1 MIGIKFFFG
10 MIDGGHVKPDEWGWA
25 AARYRS
31 ECVAIF
37 LFQDDIGRT
46 SLSLILSPIILQC
59 NKNPSAGRIGGFV
72 GLS

>member
-10 MIDGGHVKPDEWGWA
+10 MIGGGHVKPNEWGWA
-25 AARYRS
+25 VARYRS

-46 SLSLILSPIILQC
+46 SLIAILRPSILQC
-59 NKNPSAGRIGGFV
+59 NKNLSAGRIRGFV

>member
-1 MIGIKFFFG
+1 MIGIKFFFE
-10 MIDGGHVKPDEWGWA
+10 MIDGGHVGPGEWGWSA
-25 AARYRS
+25 VGYLS

-46 SLSLILSPIILQC
+46 SLIAILRPIILQC
-59 NKNPSAGRIGGFV
+59 NKNLSAGRIRGFV

>member
-10 MIDGGHVKPDEWGWA
+10 MIGGGHVKPNEWGWA
-25 AARYRS
+25 VARYRS

-37 LFQDDIGRT
+37 LFQDDIGIT
-46 SLSLILSPIILQC
+46 SRSLILGPIILQC